1 MTRLFAFLVSLSLG
15 AIGATQEPPK
25 PGAPKP
31 EDKKA
36 EAKKAEAKDE
46 KPAEGDEVDVQ
57 KTAER
62 IAENAQKAGDRLK
75 EKDPGEDTRKIQQ
88 EILKDIDA
96 LLKKAQQPPQSPPD
110 MPPPM
115 SDMPPPPKSDMPPMP
130 KDNMGQ
136 GGGSPPPNAPMPK
149 GSSGQ
154 GGGAS
159 QPKGNPGGGGGR
171 SKGKADRRPRRERRP
186 RGDSPMPMGDPMA
199 NAGQDGMKPM
209 PAGPEPKD
217 GPMEKDQQGASATG
231 AKFGQLSPKRQ
242 NDKLADLY
250 KDVWGTLPDRL
261 RQEMDLYYREQFM
274 PRYSELLRQYYAALA
289 EQRKKGTEDR

>member
-1 MTRLFAFLVSLSLG
+1 MSRLFAVLLILSLASVG
-15 AIGATQEPPK
+15 AGQVTPK
-25 PGAPKP
+25 PAVPRP
-31 EDKKA
+31 EEKKTEPKKA
-36 EAKKAEAKDE
+36 EPKDE
-46 KPAEGDEVDVQ
+46 KPVDGDEVDVQ

-62 IAENAQKAGDRLK
+62 IAENAQRAGDRLK

-96 LLKKAQQPPQSPPD
+96 LLKKSQQPPQSPPD
-110 MPPPM
+110 MPPPK
-115 SDMPPPPKSDMPPMP
+115 SDMPPPPKSDLPMP

-136 GGGSPPPNAPMPK
+136 GSGSPPPKAPMPN
-149 GSSGQ
+149 GSSS
-154 GGGAS
+154 GGGTS
-159 QPKGNPGGGGGR
+159 QPKGNDSPGG
-171 SKGKADRRPRRERRP
+171 SSNGKADRRPRRERRP
-186 RGDSPMPMGDPMA
+186 RGDSPTPMADPMA
-199 NAGQDGMKPM
+199 NAGQGGMQPM
-209 PAGPEPKD
+209 PASPEQKD
-217 GPMEKDQQGASATG
+217 GPKEKGQQGGSATG
-231 AKFGQLSPKRQ
+231 ARSGQLSPKRQ